1 MSQENV
7 EIVRKFG
14 LDEHGEWLTYLDPT
28 VVWNSADESARGVE
42 GVEGLMTRWESTWDD
57 YEVIPE
63 DFVDAG
69 DRVSRS
75 CVCVGAVGRAVRLS
89 TPGFIRSSRS
99 MAARSSAWTNSWSA
113 PKPSKPWGCRNSPP
127 GFFSQPPHSPVPCA
141 ERQGDA
147 PPPSVRQAGYSAS
160 DVAGERSRADAAA
173 GRRRCE
179 AEP

>member
-7 EIVRKFG
+7 EIVRKFV

-69 DRVSRS
+69 DRVIAILRVRGRGRESGAAVDARFHQVFTIRGGKIVRMDEFMERS
-75 CVCVGAVGRAVRLS
+75 EALEAVGLS
-89 TPGFIRSSRS
+89 
-99 MAARSSAWTNSWSA
+99 
-113 PKPSKPWGCRNSPP
+113 
-127 GFFSQPPHSPVPCA
+127 
-141 ERQGDA
+141 D
-147 PPPSVRQAGYSAS
+147 
-160 DVAGERSRADAAA
+160 
-173 GRRRCE
+173 
-179 AEP
+179 